1 MGMGMSFE
9 GLDTLLRGQSD
20 AKHNDEMSQAQ
31 LDGYGL
37 FPKPTT
43 EATPKFRPENSPEA
57 PPEATRVGLY
67 SWAGNLLYGRIL
79 GLDNGRILGLRC
91 WSEMLPGYS
100 GWKLAQ
106 EQNCKKASE

>member
-1 MGMGMSFE
+1 MGMGMPFE

-20 AKHNDEMSQAQ
+20 AKNGEMSQAQ

-37 FPKPTT
+37 FPKAGPEVTPKASAH
-43 EATPKFRPENSPEA
+43 ATPEA
-57 PPEATRVGLY
+57 MPDATKVGFY
-67 SWAGNLLYGRIL
+67 SWAGDLLYGRLL
-79 GLDNGRILGLRC
+79 GLRNGEVLGLRC

-106 EQNCKKASE
+106 EQNCKKLSE